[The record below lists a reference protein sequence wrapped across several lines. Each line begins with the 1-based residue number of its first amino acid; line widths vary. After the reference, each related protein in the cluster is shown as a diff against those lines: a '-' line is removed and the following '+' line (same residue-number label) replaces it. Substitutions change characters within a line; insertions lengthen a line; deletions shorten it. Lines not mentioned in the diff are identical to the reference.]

1 MGADACHHPGLLRP
15 SPYLPLPRT
24 VHGYSGAA
32 LRALQPRNSA
42 QEPFFTPSEQA
53 FPAQVQA
60 QETIRKI
67 MDLDAQDH
75 VFVVLTH
82 DASLEGEMAFFPETI
97 NSWMEKGVKER
108 TRWLFCRDL
117 EEALS

>member
-24 VHGYSGAA
+24 VQGYSGAA
-32 LRALQPRNSA
+32 LQGLHPRNSA

-53 FPAQVQA
+53 FPAQEQA
-60 QETIRKI
+60 QATIQKI
-67 MDLDAQDH
+67 IDMDAQDH

-82 DASLEGEMAFFPETI
+82 DASLQGEMAFFPETI
-97 NSWMEKGVKER
+97 NSWMGKGAKER
-108 TRWLFCRDL
+108 TRWLFCKEL
-117 EEALS
+117 AEALS

>member
-1 MGADACHHPGLLRP
+1 
-15 SPYLPLPRT
+15 
-24 VHGYSGAA
+24 
-32 LRALQPRNSA
+32 
-42 QEPFFTPSEQA
+42 
-53 FPAQVQA
+53 
-60 QETIRKI
+60 
-67 MDLDAQDH
+67 MDMDAQDH

-117 EEALS
+117 EAAL